1 MKKYLIPAAIVTI
14 AALAPLAAHAVNPL
28 VTDDTDTQ
36 DTGNWQLELNSEWLT
51 LPTARQQQ
59 WTNTLTYG
67 VQPNLDLAL
76 QAPYQ
81 RTRPDGDGWTSGLT
95 DLTLQAKWRFIE
107 TAQWSLGL
115 KPFVTLPTASQERN
129 LGNGRATTGANLLM
143 QYNLDR
149 WTFLANAGYTWNNN
163 SIGNRRN
170 LWNASTAVLFSVTDE
185 LRLAADIGIAT
196 NADTSTQ
203 TKPAYALVGA
213 IYSPTK
219 DLDLDVGYKRGL
231 NPASLAHSVQ
241 AGVTIRW

>member
-1 MKKYLIPAAIVTI
+1 MKKYVIPAAIVTI
-14 AALAPLAAHAVNPL
+14 AALAPLAAQAANPL
-28 VTDDTDTQ
+28 VTDDTGTQ

-67 VQPNLDLAL
+67 VLPNLDLAL

-231 NPASLAHSVQ
+231 NPTSLANSVQ

>member
-1 MKKYLIPAAIVTI
+1 MKKFLMLA
-14 AALAPLAAHAVNPL
+14 AALAPLTGHATNPL
-28 VTDDTDTQ
+28 VTDDTGTQ
-36 DTGNWQLELNSEWLT
+36 DTGNWQLELNSEWIT
-51 LPTARQQQ
+51 MPSARQQQ
-59 WTNTLTYG
+59 WNNTLTYG
-67 VQPNLDLAL
+67 VMPNLDVAI

-81 RTRPDGDGWTSGLT
+81 RTRPDGAGWTSGIT
-95 DLTLQAKWRFIE
+95 DLQLQAKWRFLE
-107 TAQWSLGL
+107 TDQWSLGL
-115 KPFVTLPTASQERN
+115 KPFVSLPTASQDRG

-163 SIGNRRN
+163 GTGNRQS
-170 LWNASTAVLFSVTDE
+170 LWNASTAVLFSATDTV
-185 LRLAADIGIAT
+185 RLVADISLAT
-196 NADTSTQ
+196 NPDATTR

-241 AGVTIRW
+241 AGATIRW

>member
-1 MKKYLIPAAIVTI
+1 MKKYLIPVAIATI
-14 AALAPLAAHAVNPL
+14 AVLAPLGAHAANPL
-28 VTDDTDTQ
+28 VTDDTGTQ

-67 VQPNLDLAL
+67 VLPNLDLAL

-81 RTRPDGDGWTSGLT
+81 RTHPDGDGWTSGLT

-115 KPFVTLPTASQERN
+115 KPFVTLPTASQDRN

-149 WTFLANAGYTWNNN
+149 WTFLANTGYTWNNN
-163 SIGNRRN
+163 SIGNRRA

-196 NADTSTQ
+196 NADASTR

>member
-1 MKKYLIPAAIVTI
+1 MKKYVIPAAIVTI
-14 AALAPLAAHAVNPL
+14 AALAPLAAQAANPL
-28 VTDDTDTQ
+28 VTDDTGTQ

-59 WTNTLTYG
+59 WANTLTYG
-67 VQPNLDLAL
+67 VLPNLDLAL

-231 NPASLAHSVQ
+231 NPTSLAHSVQ

>member
-1 MKKYLIPAAIVTI
+1 MKKYVIPAAIVTI
-14 AALAPLAAHAVNPL
+14 AALAPLAAQAANPL
-28 VTDDTDTQ
+28 VTDDTGTQ

-67 VQPNLDLAL
+67 VLPNLDLAL

-129 LGNGRATTGANLLM
+129 LGNSRATTGANLLM

-231 NPASLAHSVQ
+231 NPTSLAHSVQ

>member
-1 MKKYLIPAAIVTI
+1 MKKYVIPAAIVTI
-14 AALAPLAAHAVNPL
+14 AALAPLAAQAANPL
-28 VTDDTDTQ
+28 VTDDTGTQ

-67 VQPNLDLAL
+67 VLPNLDLAL

-81 RTRPDGDGWTSGLT
+81 RIRPDGDGWTSGLT

-196 NADTSTQ
+196 NTDTSTQ

-231 NPASLAHSVQ
+231 NPTSLAHSVQ